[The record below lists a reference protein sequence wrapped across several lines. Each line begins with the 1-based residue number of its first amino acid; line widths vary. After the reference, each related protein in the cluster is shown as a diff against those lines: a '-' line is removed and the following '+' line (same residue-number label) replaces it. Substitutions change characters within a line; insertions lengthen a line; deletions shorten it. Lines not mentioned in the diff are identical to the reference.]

1 LNFSPF
7 ISTSEWL
14 TIVGHATARRFD
26 SNSHFHDTTI
36 GISSFSQEERQ
47 CCFLFSTIFSR
58 NFRQVN
64 VVPLLAQRCQ
74 SVTMAQI
81 QPQQIQ
87 IEFYL
92 TFSALLLS
100 AEVGDVV
107 VVCVFLLLLLFD
119 CPRAVA
125 V

>member
-1 LNFSPF
+1 MFFSVFNNFLPKLSP
-7 ISTSEWL
+7 
-14 TIVGHATARRFD
+14 
-26 SNSHFHDTTI
+26 
-36 GISSFSQEERQ
+36 SQ
-47 CCFLFSTIFSR
+47 C
-58 NFRQVN
+58 N
-64 VVPLLAQRCQ
+64 VAPLLAQRCQ
-74 SVTMAQI
+74 LVTMAQI